1 MSRLAAAA
9 LAAFLL
15 STPAFAAAPPAA
27 DNLAQQL
34 KTLQAEVQA
43 LKDIEDIRMLKH
55 AYFRGIDS
63 ADLDLLRSLMH
74 PDVTVHFIGG
84 GYEWKLAGREQY
96 LEAIGNNFNSEVIAQ
111 HNGHHPEIRLLSPTE
126 AEGTW
131 YLHDNFYNLR
141 EKLYTT
147 GTAFYHDRYV
157 KVDGKWLLRST
168 EYKRHYEI
176 VEKLDKLPNVTVDY
190 LAEHGRKVARHCH
203 GDGLCRD
210 GKETPVAT
218 APASTP
224 TPPAATQH

>member
-1 MSRLAAAA
+1 MRKPLAAAFVA
-9 LAAFLL
+9 CFL
-15 STPAFAAAPPAA
+15 SIPAFAAAAPKT
-27 DNLAQQL
+27 DTLAQQIAA
-34 KTLQAEVQA
+34 LQAEVQA
-43 LKDIEDIRMLKH
+43 LKDIEEIRELKH

-63 ADLDLLRSLMH
+63 ADLELLRSLMH

-84 GYEWKLAGREQY
+84 GYEWKLAGRDQY

-111 HNGHHPEIRLLSPTE
+111 HNGHHPEIHLISPTE

-203 GDGLCRD
+203 GDGLCR
-210 GKETPVAT
+210 GGQETPVAS
-218 APASTP
+218 APAGTP
-224 TPPAATQH
+224 TPPSAAQ

>member
-1 MSRLAAAA
+1 MSRFTFAAMAA
-9 LAAFLL
+9 LIL
-15 STPAFAAAPPAA
+15 SSAAFAAAPAKA
-27 DNLAQQL
+27 ENMAGQL
-34 KTLQAEVQA
+34 KVLQAELRA
-43 LKDIEDIRMLKH
+43 LKDIEEIRILKH

-111 HNGHHPEIRLLSPTE
+111 HNGHHPEIRLVSPTE

-141 EKLYTT
+141 EKLFTT
-147 GTAFYHDRYV
+147 GTAFYRDRYV

-176 VEKLDKLPNVTVDY
+176 VEKLDKLPNITVDY

-203 GDGLCRD
+203 GDGLCR
-210 GKETPVAT
+210 GGQETPVAS
-218 APASTP
+218 APAGTP
-224 TPPAATQH
+224 TPPSAAQ

>member
-1 MSRLAAAA
+1 MSRFTVAAAAA
-9 LAAFLL
+9 LIL
-15 STPAFAAAPPAA
+15 SSAAFAAAPPKS
-27 DNLAQQL
+27 DNVAGQL
-34 KTLQAEVQA
+34 KALQAEVRA
-43 LKDIEDIRMLKH
+43 LKDIEEIRMLKH

-63 ADLDLLRSLMH
+63 ADLPLLRSLMH
-74 PDVTVHFIGG
+74 PEVTVHFIGG

-111 HNGHHPEIRLLSPTE
+111 HNGHHPEIRLVSPTE

-147 GTAFYHDRYV
+147 GTAFYRDRYV
-157 KVDGKWLLRST
+157 KVEGKWLLRST

-190 LAEHGRKVARHCH
+190 LAEHGRKVERHCH

-210 GKETPVAT
+210 GQETPVA
-218 APASTP
+218 S
-224 TPPAATQH
+224 Q

>member
-1 MSRLAAAA
+1 MSRFTVAAMAA
-9 LAAFLL
+9 LML
-15 STPAFAAAPPAA
+15 SSAAFAAAPPKA
-27 DNLAQQL
+27 DSMASQL
-34 KTLQAEVQA
+34 KALQAELRT
-43 LKDIEDIRMLKH
+43 LKDIEEIRLLKH

-74 PDVTVHFIGG
+74 PEVNVHFIGG
-84 GYEWKLAGREQY
+84 GYEWKLTGREQY

-111 HNGHHPEIRLLSPTE
+111 HNGHHPEIRLISPTE

-147 GTAFYHDRYV
+147 GTAFYHDRYM
-157 KVDGKWLLRST
+157 KVDGKWLLKST
-168 EYKRHYEI
+168 QYKRHYEI

-190 LAEHGRKVARHCH
+190 LAEHGRKVERHCH

-210 GKETPVAT
+210 GQETPVA
-218 APASTP
+218 S
-224 TPPAATQH
+224 Q

>member
-1 MSRLAAAA
+1 MSKLIAATLAA
-9 LAAFLL
+9 LIL
-15 STPAFAAAPPAA
+15 SSGAIAA
-27 DNLAQQL
+27 DKPKMNAPDAVMQQVRA
-34 KTLQAEVQA
+34 LQAQVQE
-43 LKDIEDIRMLKH
+43 LRDIEEIRELKH

-63 ADLDLLRSLMH
+63 ADLDLLRGLMH
-74 PDVTVHFIGG
+74 PAVTVHFIGG
-84 GYEWKLAGREQY
+84 DYEWKLAGRDQY

-111 HNGHHPEIRLLSPTE
+111 HNGHHPEIKILSPTQ

-147 GTAFYHDRYV
+147 GTAFYHDRYL

-176 VEKLDKLPNVTVDY
+176 VEKLDKLPNITVDY
-190 LAEHGRKVARHCH
+190 LARHGRKVARHCH

-210 GKETPVAT
+210 DKDTAAAVTPV
-218 APASTP
+218 
-224 TPPAATQH
+224 Q

>member
-1 MSRLAAAA
+1 MSRLIAAA
-9 LAAFLL
+9 LAALVL
-15 STPAFAAAPPAA
+15 CSPARAADTAPAA
-27 DNLAQQL
+27 TVTTATTVEALARQVGE
-34 KTLQAEVQA
+34 LQAELQA
-43 LKDIEDIRMLKH
+43 LKDIEAIRQLKH

-63 ADLDLLRSLMH
+63 ADLTLLRSLMH
-74 PDVTVHFIGG
+74 PDVSVHFIGG
-84 GYEWKLAGREQY
+84 GYEWKLTGRDEY
-96 LEAIGNNFNSEVIAQ
+96 LEAVGNNFNSEVIAQ

-157 KVDGKWLLRST
+157 KVDGRWLLRST
-168 EYKRHYEI
+168 QYKRHYEI

-190 LAEHGRKVARHCH
+190 LAEHGRKVTRHCH

-210 GKETPVAT
+210 GKD
-218 APASTP
+218 TP
-224 TPPAATQH
+224 TAAAAQ

>member
-1 MSRLAAAA
+1 MRRPIAAVLAA
-9 LAAFLL
+9 LIL
-15 STPAFAAAPPAA
+15 SSPAFAAPPGAEA
-27 DNLAQQL
+27 LMQEL
-34 KTLQAEVQA
+34 KALQAEVQA
-43 LKDIEDIRMLKH
+43 LKDIEEIRLLKH

-63 ADLDLLRSLMH
+63 ADLDLLRGLMH
-74 PDVTVHFIGG
+74 ADVSVHFIGG

-111 HNGHHPEIRLLSPTE
+111 HNGHHPEIRLISPTE

-157 KVDGKWLLRST
+157 KADGKWLLKST
-168 EYKRHYEI
+168 EYRRHYEI
-176 VEKLDKLPNVTVDY
+176 VEKLDTLPNITVDY
-190 LAEHGRKVARHCH
+190 LAGHGRKVARHCH

-210 GKETPVAT
+210 GKDAPVAT
-218 APASTP
+218 TP
-224 TPPAATQH
+224 TANPAVQ

>member
-1 MSRLAAAA
+1 MRKPLAAA
-9 LAAFLL
+9 LAACIL
-15 STPAFAAAPPAA
+15 SFPAFAATAPKTDTLADQVAA
-27 DNLAQQL
+27 
-34 KTLQAEVQA
+34 LQAELSA
-43 LKDIEDIRMLKH
+43 LKDIEAIRMLKH

-63 ADLDLLRSLMH
+63 ADLDLLRSIMH

-84 GYEWKLAGREQY
+84 GYEWKLTGREQY

-111 HNGHHPEIRLLSPTE
+111 HNGHHPEIRIIGPTE

-141 EKLYTT
+141 EKLFTT
-147 GTAFYHDRYV
+147 GTAFYRDRYV

-176 VEKLDKLPNVTVDY
+176 VEKLDKLPNITVDY

-210 GKETPVAT
+210 GQDTPVAT
-218 APASTP
+218 
-224 TPPAATQH
+224 Q

>member
-1 MSRLAAAA
+1 MRRPIAAVLATLILSSPAIAAEPPRTTA
-9 LAAFLL
+9 LVRQIAA
-15 STPAFAAAPPAA
+15 
-27 DNLAQQL
+27 
-34 KTLQAEVQA
+34 LQAEIRA
-43 LKDIEDIRMLKH
+43 LKDLEEIRLLKH

-63 ADLDLLRSLMH
+63 ADLELLRGLMH

-157 KVDGKWLLRST
+157 KIDGKWLLKST
-168 EYKRHYEI
+168 QYKRHYEI
-176 VEKLDKLPNVTVDY
+176 VEKLDKLPNITVDY
-190 LAEHGRKVARHCH
+190 LADHGRKVARHCH

-210 GKETPVAT
+210 GKDAPVAT
-218 APASTP
+218 TP
-224 TPPAATQH
+224 TATPAVQ

>member
-1 MSRLAAAA
+1 MRRLTAAA
-9 LAAFLL
+9 LAASIL
-15 STPAFAAAPPAA
+15 SFPAIARDTPAQQIAA
-27 DNLAQQL
+27 
-34 KTLQAEVQA
+34 LQAELRA
-43 LKDIEDIRMLKH
+43 LKDIEDIRLLKH

-63 ADLDLLRSLMH
+63 ADLELLRSLMH
-74 PDVTVHFIGG
+74 PEVTVHFIGG

-157 KVDGKWLLRST
+157 KVDGRWLLRST
-168 EYKRHYEI
+168 QYKRHYEI
-176 VEKLDKLPNVTVDY
+176 VEKLDTLPNVTVDY
-190 LAEHGRKVARHCH
+190 LAEHGRKVERHCH

-210 GKETPVAT
+210 GQETPVAA
-218 APASTP
+218 APAGS
-224 TPPAATQH
+224 PAPDAAR

>member
-1 MSRLAAAA
+1 MSRLTAAA
-9 LAAFLL
+9 LAAFIL
-15 STPAFAAAPPAA
+15 SSPALAAAPPKA
-27 DNLAQQL
+27 DALAEQVKAL
-34 KTLQAEVQA
+34 RAEVQT
-43 LKDIEDIRMLKH
+43 LKDIEEIRMLKH

-63 ADLDLLRSLMH
+63 ADLDLLRTVMH
-74 PDVTVHFIGG
+74 PDVAVHFIGG

-111 HNGHHPEIRLLSPTE
+111 HNGHHPEIRIVSPTE

-157 KVDGKWLLRST
+157 KVDGKWLLKST

-176 VEKLDKLPNVTVDY
+176 VEKLDTLPNITVDY
-190 LAEHGRKVARHCH
+190 LADHGRKVARHCH

-210 GKETPVAT
+210 GKDAPVAT
-218 APASTP
+218 TPAPALR
-224 TPPAATQH
+224 

>member
-1 MSRLAAAA
+1 MSKFIVAAAAA
-9 LAAFLL
+9 LIL
-15 STPAFAAAPPAA
+15 SSAAFAAAPPKS
-27 DNLAQQL
+27 DNVAGQL
-34 KTLQAEVQA
+34 KALQAEVRA
-43 LKDIEDIRMLKH
+43 LKDIEEIRMLKH

-63 ADLDLLRSLMH
+63 ADLPLLRSLMH
-74 PDVTVHFIGG
+74 PEVTVHFIGG

-111 HNGHHPEIRLLSPTE
+111 HNGHHPEIRLVSPTE

-147 GTAFYHDRYV
+147 GTAFYRDRYV

-190 LAEHGRKVARHCH
+190 LAEHGRKVERHCH
-203 GDGLCRD
+203 GDGLCR
-210 GKETPVAT
+210 GGQETPVA
-218 APASTP
+218 S
-224 TPPAATQH
+224 Q

>member
-1 MSRLAAAA
+1 MSRFTFAAVAA
-9 LAAFLL
+9 LIVSSA
-15 STPAFAAAPPAA
+15 AFAAAPSRVDSTAE
-27 DNLAQQL
+27 QL
-34 KTLQAEVQA
+34 KALQAEVRA
-43 LKDIEDIRMLKH
+43 LKDIEEIRLLKH

-63 ADLDLLRSLMH
+63 ADLDLLRSIMH

-141 EKLYTT
+141 ERLYTT

-168 EYKRHYEI
+168 QYKRHYEI
-176 VEKLDKLPNVTVDY
+176 VEKLDTLPNITVDY
-190 LAEHGRKVARHCH
+190 LAEHGRKVERHCH
-203 GDGLCRD
+203 GDGLCR
-210 GKETPVAT
+210 GGQETPVSSA
-218 APASTP
+218 AAGTP
-224 TPPAATQH
+224 TAASAAQ